1 MIKHK
6 IISIDESSFCVNDYK
21 NRGYSLKGKSINRMI
36 KHKSN
41 KKRYS
46 LLMTISNKKVIDYQ
60 INDTN
65 INSEVYLNFFKKN
78 KEVFKNKKILQDN
91 VRFHHAKNIL
101 MKMKYIPVYTPMF
114 NPIENSFSKIKLN
127 YRRLNHDDIKM
138 SINTLTEEN
147 LQNYYNHT
155 VNIIKDTYENYYVI
169 T

>member
-1 MIKHK
+1 
-6 IISIDESSFCVNDYK
+6 
-21 NRGYSLKGKSINRMI
+21 MI

-91 VRFHHAKNIL
+91 VRFHHAKIL
-101 MKMKYIPVYTPMF
+101 KKYTD
-114 NPIENSFSKIKLN
+114 ENEIHPCLFS
-127 YRRLNHDDIKM
+127 
-138 SINTLTEEN
+138 
-147 LQNYYNHT
+147 
-155 VNIIKDTYENYYVI
+155 YV
-169 T
+169 